1 MMHQLKLIEDPPPAG
16 AAPAWNALDEEQK
29 AKVVARLARI
39 IAQAVV
45 ELETEPQQK
54 ENRHE

>member
-1 MMHQLKLIEDPPPAG
+1 MQQLKLIDDPPPAG
-16 AAPAWNALDEEQK
+16 AAPIWNVLDEEQK
-29 AKVVARLARI
+29 AKVVARLARV

-45 ELETEPQQK
+45 ELETKTEQK